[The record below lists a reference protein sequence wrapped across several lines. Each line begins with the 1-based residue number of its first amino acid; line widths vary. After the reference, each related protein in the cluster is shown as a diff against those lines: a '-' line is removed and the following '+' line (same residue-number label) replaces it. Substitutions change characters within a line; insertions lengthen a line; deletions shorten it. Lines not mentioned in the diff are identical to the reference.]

1 MLVESLHLIRAM
13 PWGFVL
19 DGLSSITSPRDSA
32 FTSEAEIGSRK
43 HIIAPAAFVRP
54 SQADALGNLWAKT
67 TLKSPPSTE
76 ICVLPNCYTFKES
89 LFEAKKRLLAP

>member
-1 MLVESLHLIRAM
+1 MTGDGGPFLLIAAPDIEM
-13 PWGFVL
+13 PRGRPERV
-19 DGLSSITSPRDSA
+19 RDSA

-43 HIIAPAAFVRP
+43 HIIAPAAFVGP
-54 SQADALGNLWAKT
+54 SQADALSNLWAKT